1 MQTDNRPDPATTAQR
16 EHLERHGAAGRART
30 ADLERYG
37 AATLQRAEQQRAL
50 GAGAAAEHLRE
61 HAQLSGIPQEK

>member
-30 ADLERYG
+30 ADLERHG
-37 AATLQRAEQQRAL
+37 ARELERVEQQRAL
-50 GAGAAAEHLRE
+50 GAGAAQEHLTE
-61 HAQLSGIPQEK
+61 HGRMAGIPKD

>member
-1 MQTDNRPDPATTAQR
+1 MTDPATTAQQ
-16 EHLERHGAAGRART
+16 EHLARHAPAGRART

-37 AATLQRAEQQRAL
+37 AATLQRVEQQRAL

-61 HAQLSGIPQEK
+61 HAQLSGIPKD

>member
-1 MQTDNRPDPATTAQR
+1 MTDPATTAQR
-16 EHLERHGAAGRART
+16 EHLERHAPAGRART

-37 AATLQRAEQQRAL
+37 ARELQRVEQQRAL

-61 HAQLSGIPQEK
+61 HARMSGMPEEK